1 MIPDINIT
9 IIGRLTKDPE
19 MRYTPSGTAVTNLS
33 IATSKLVSK
42 ATTQECPKGWKD
54 SYNQKN
60 WECTTFL
67 RVTVW
72 GKQAEACNN
81 YLTKGSMVI
90 IEAEPN
96 GEAEN
101 GVLNPRIWTDK
112 DGQPRA
118 SWEVTAK
125 SVRFLNTRSE
135 GSSSE
140 QGTAQTPEEPESEIP
155 F

>member
-1 MIPDINIT
+1 MLFKIEL
-9 IIGRLTKDPE
+9 IGRLTKDAE
-19 MRYTPSGTAVTNLS
+19 MRYTPAGTAVTNLS
-33 IATSKLVSK
+33 IATSKVISK
-42 ATTQECPKGWKD
+42 QSTPECPKGWKD

-60 WECTTFL
+60 WEVTTFW

-72 GKQAEACNN
+72 GKQAEACNS
-81 YLTKGSMVI
+81 YLSKGSLVY
-90 IEAEPN
+90 IEGEPN

-118 SWEVTAK
+118 SWEVTARN
-125 SVRFLNTRSE
+125 VRFLNTRSE
-135 GSSSE
+135 GSGGE
-140 QGTAQTPEEPESEIP
+140 QGAAQTPEEPEASIP